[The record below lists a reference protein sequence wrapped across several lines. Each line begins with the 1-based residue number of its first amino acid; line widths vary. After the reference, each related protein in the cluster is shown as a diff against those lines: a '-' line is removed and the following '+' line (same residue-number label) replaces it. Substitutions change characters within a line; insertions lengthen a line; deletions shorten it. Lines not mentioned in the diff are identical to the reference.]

1 MDEFDSYEVEEVGKS
16 SLKNKKKILCFSFS
30 VQKILSIKDCTLYE
44 QKIRSDHDC
53 LYQMVLGE
61 NDKKVK
67 M

>member
-53 LYQMVLGE
+53 
-61 NDKKVK
+61 
-67 M
+67 